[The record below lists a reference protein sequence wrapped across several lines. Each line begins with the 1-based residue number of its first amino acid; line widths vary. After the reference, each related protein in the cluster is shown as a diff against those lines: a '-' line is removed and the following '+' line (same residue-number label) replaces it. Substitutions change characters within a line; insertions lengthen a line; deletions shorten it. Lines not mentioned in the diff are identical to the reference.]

1 MFTIYFSELSPRD
14 RLSIVIQYK
23 SRLLGRVRKRTL
35 PITVKQSIVVKEARD
50 DAQGN
55 KSELHMDLA

>member
-14 RLSIVIQYK
+14 QLSIVIQYK
-23 SRLLGRVRKRTL
+23 SQLSGRVWKRTL
-35 PITVKQSIVVKEARD
+35 PITVKQRIVVKEARD